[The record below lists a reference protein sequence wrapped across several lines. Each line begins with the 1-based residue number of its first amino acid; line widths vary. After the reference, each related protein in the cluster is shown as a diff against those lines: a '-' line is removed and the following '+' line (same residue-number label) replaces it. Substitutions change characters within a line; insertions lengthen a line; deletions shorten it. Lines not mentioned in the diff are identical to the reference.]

1 MKLVDEYRDS
11 EVVSRLAGELQR
23 TATRPWTLMEIC
35 GGQTHSI
42 VKNGLEALLPAGVEL
57 VHGPGCPVCVTPAE
71 LIDAAV
77 EIAAR
82 PEVIFTSYGDMLRVP
97 GARGRAQGGPAALL
111 DARAAGADVRVVYS
125 ALDAVKIAAANPERQ
140 VVFFAVGFETT
151 APGHALA
158 VLQAEALLLDNFSLL
173 VAHVLVP
180 PAIEALLQS
189 PECRVQ
195 ALLAPGHVCTIEGS
209 AEYARLSERWKVPIV
224 VTGFEP
230 VDLME
235 GILLAV
241 RQLEA
246 GRARLENQYSR
257 AVRSDGNL
265 AARAA
270 VERVFEVT
278 DRPWRGLGL
287 IASSGLKLREA
298 YAKYDAAG
306 RFGAGF
312 KPVEE
317 TTACIS
323 GLILQG
329 LKKPHECPAFATQCT
344 PEQPLGAPMVSSE
357 GACAAY
363 YHYGRK
369 V

>member
-11 EVVSRLAGELQR
+11 DVVARLAAELRR

-42 VKNGLEALLPAGVEL
+42 VRNGLEALLPPGIEL
-57 VHGPGCPVCVTPAE
+57 VHGPGCPVCVTPVE

-97 GARGRAQGGPAALL
+97 GSRARAPAPAALL

-125 ALDAVKIAAANPERQ
+125 ALDAVKIAAANPQRQ

-158 VLQAEALLLDNFSLL
+158 VLQAEALRLDNFSLL

-195 ALLAPGHVCTIEGS
+195 ALLAPGHVCTVEGS
-209 AEYARLSERWKVPIV
+209 ESYARLSARWKVPIV

-230 VDLME
+230 VDLLE

-246 GRARLENQYSR
+246 GHARPENQYSR
-257 AVRSDGNL
+257 AVRAAGNV

-278 DRPWRGLGL
+278 DRPWRGLGM
-287 IASSGLKLREA
+287 IPASGLALRAA
-298 YAKYDAAG
+298 YAGFDAAS
-306 RFGAGF
+306 RFGAGLQ
-312 KPVEE
+312 PVEE
-317 TTACIS
+317 HTACIS

>member
-11 EVVSRLAGELQR
+11 DVVARLAAGIRR

-42 VKNGLEALLPAGVEL
+42 VKNGLEALLPPGIEL

-77 EIAAR
+77 ALAAR

-97 GARGRAQGGPAALL
+97 GSRGRAEGPAALL

-125 ALDAVKIAAANPERQ
+125 ALDAVQIAAANPGRQ

-158 VLQAEALLLDNFSLL
+158 VLQAEALGLENFSIL

-180 PAIEALLQS
+180 PAIDALLGS

-209 AEYARLSERWKVPIV
+209 AEYARLSARWKVPII

-235 GILLAV
+235 GILMAV

-246 GRARLENQYSR
+246 GQARLENQYSR
-257 AVRSDGNL
+257 AVRADGN
-265 AARAA
+265 APARAA
-270 VERVFEVT
+270 VDHVFEVT

-287 IASSGLKLREA
+287 IANSGLALRPA
-298 YAKYDAAG
+298 YRKFDAVA
-306 RFGAGF
+306 RFGAGPE
-312 KPVEE
+312 PVQDDG
-317 TTACIS
+317 ACIS

-329 LKKPHECPAFATQCT
+329 LKKPRECPAFATLCT